1 MNSLIV
7 LLVLLLLI
15 SLLYVFILSKQ
26 IRRIQRQLAERRDK
40 NTNQPISLELLNTEL
55 SLLAANINQCLE
67 IGQQAVSNSI
77 QKENTLRETIASI
90 SHDLRTPLTAI
101 KGYLQLLEQ
110 ENLTDGQIEKLVII
124 KKHVDEMALLTEHF
138 WEYSYFSL
146 CQQDIPLKRINL
158 ANLTAENLANYVS
171 QLENKGLS
179 VTYKHDKSLFVR
191 ADENYTTRIL
201 QNLIQ
206 NCITHS
212 VGDIEIELKNIGN
225 VVILSVKNPVQ
236 KDIDL
241 NVQHIFDR
249 FYTADKSRGKASGL
263 GLTVVN
269 LLITKMGG
277 RAIASLENAM
287 LEIQI
292 EFLEWMDDK

>member
-7 LLVLLLLI
+7 FLVLLLLI

-26 IRRIQRQLAERRDK
+26 IRRIQRQLAERRDR

-110 ENLTDGQIEKLVII
+110 DNLTDGQMEKLVII
-124 KKHVDEMALLTEHF
+124 KKHVDEMALLTEPF

-292 EFLEWMDDK
+292 EFLKWMDDK

>member
-110 ENLTDGQIEKLVII
+110 DNLTDGQMEKLVII

-292 EFLEWMDDK
+292 EFLKWMDDK

>member
-7 LLVLLLLI
+7 FLVLLLLI

-26 IRRIQRQLAERRDK
+26 IRRIQRQLAERRDR

-110 ENLTDGQIEKLVII
+110 DNLTDGQMEKLVII

-179 VTYKHDKSLFVR
+179 VTYKHDKPLFVR

-277 RAIASLENAM
+277 RAIASLEDAM

-292 EFLEWMDDK
+292 EFLKWMDDK

>member
-110 ENLTDGQIEKLVII
+110 DNLTDGQMEKLVII

-179 VTYKHDKSLFVR
+179 VTYKHDKPLFVR

-292 EFLEWMDDK
+292 EFLKWMDDK

>member
-7 LLVLLLLI
+7 FLVLLLLI

-26 IRRIQRQLAERRDK
+26 IRRIQRQLAERRDR

-110 ENLTDGQIEKLVII
+110 DNLTDGQMEKLVII

-292 EFLEWMDDK
+292 EFLKWMDDK

>member
-26 IRRIQRQLAERRDK
+26 IRRIQRQLAERRDR

-110 ENLTDGQIEKLVII
+110 DNLTDGQMEKLVII

-179 VTYKHDKSLFVR
+179 VTYKHDKPLFVR

-277 RAIASLENAM
+277 RAIASLEDAM

-292 EFLEWMDDK
+292 EFLKWMDDK

>member
-26 IRRIQRQLAERRDK
+26 IRRIQRQLAERRDR

-110 ENLTDGQIEKLVII
+110 DNLTDGQMEKLVII

-179 VTYKHDKSLFVR
+179 VTYKHDKPLFVR

-212 VGDIEIELKNIGN
+212 VGDIEIELKNIGD

-277 RAIASLENAM
+277 RAIASLEDAM

-292 EFLEWMDDK
+292 EFLKWMDDK

>member
-26 IRRIQRQLAERRDK
+26 IRRIQRQLAERRDR

-110 ENLTDGQIEKLVII
+110 DNLTDGQMEKLVII

-179 VTYKHDKSLFVR
+179 VTYKHDKPLFVR

-292 EFLEWMDDK
+292 EFLKWMDDK

>member
-179 VTYKHDKSLFVR
+179 VTYKHDKPLFVR

-225 VVILSVKNPVQ
+225 VVILSV
-236 KDIDL
+236 
-241 NVQHIFDR
+241 
-249 FYTADKSRGKASGL
+249 
-263 GLTVVN
+263 
-269 LLITKMGG
+269 
-277 RAIASLENAM
+277 
-287 LEIQI
+287 
-292 EFLEWMDDK
+292 